1 MTHAQRL
8 TLAVGASL
16 ILHGWGLF
24 LLPAQH
30 RVSHRMVEAD
40 PLLQIELTPDIPA
53 PALPVAPA
61 PEHPAPHHPA
71 PHHRPVVGHKAS
83 PPPIPSPTPTVQAE
97 PAPAVP
103 AEVRARSLKMARS
116 EFADPFAGQR
126 LRRISPRSQDEVF
139 GPYEEAYRQKVEAVG
154 TVNYPPPVNGRRL
167 YGTVR
172 LTAILRQ
179 DGSLVQVDL
188 MQSSGSPDLDDAACR
203 IIRMAAPF
211 QPFTPDM
218 RVQADL
224 VSITRSFNFVRAGE
238 AIHSQ

>member
-1 MTHAQRL
+1 MTPAQRL

-30 RVSHRMVEAD
+30 RVSHRTAEAD

-53 PALPVAPA
+53 PALPLAQAPD
-61 PEHPAPHHPA
+61 HPA
-71 PHHRPVVGHKAS
+71 PHHRQVVGHKAS
-83 PPPIPSPTPTVQAE
+83 PPPIEPPKHTVLAE

-103 AEVRARSLKMARS
+103 AEVRARSLQMARS
-116 EFADPFAGQR
+116 EFADPFEGQR
-126 LRRISPRSQDEVF
+126 LRRISPRSRDVVF